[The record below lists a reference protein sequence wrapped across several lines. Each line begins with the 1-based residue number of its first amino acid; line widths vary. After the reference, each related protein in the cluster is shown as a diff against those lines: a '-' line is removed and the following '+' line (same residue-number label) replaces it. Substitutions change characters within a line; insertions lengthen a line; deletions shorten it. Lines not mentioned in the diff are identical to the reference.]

1 MSHDSE
7 PTADYVVKF
16 AKQMETYWQNQSAA
30 DILALALLNMTNPV
44 TPAVAGKK
52 STETPKS
59 LRTGLLAQQN
69 DRDAAIISIKS
80 FIKFNPPNPSDQEER
95 DHASFLEAT
104 VNSALLKSGYDA
116 TLARQISGSNL
127 DIGRSWTKL
136 CYDPTIWADKHMTAL
151 AEKKEKLAGADDV
164 EGAKAVTKEME
175 AYRRDNW
182 PLYIEYVPA
191 RNTWSTKSGLTG
203 RGKRHLPEVVEI
215 RKMSCSDIRNSYDKK
230 CDCGE
235 HSTTDHDVYVYGNH
249 QWEMTVLKDAVELH
263 KFHHALGK
271 SQYTVENSIVA
282 RDNDRNI
289 FWSST
294 VYAIKDLADT
304 LDQLMSD
311 WRTNTHENARAHL
324 MQVYDHE
331 RDEGNLGRPADQPIE
346 PGGTST
352 WWLGEDLRLAPTAAL
367 TEQHQWFMTFVDGF
381 LKAGSLRS
389 AVSRGETKSGD
400 PQTLFA
406 SAIKMAERDLEP
418 IMAARRLG
426 DEDRADT
433 VMRCVVAINKDYPDN
448 PDPLIIYDRF
458 KGQGALKLYPKDVI
472 GWYEGIQARA
482 ERAYPAD
489 RNQDMDY
496 AQGLLQFRVPVTDIL
511 EELGKEDPDAIV
523 TRGLQEQ
530 LKLAMFDQIVVP
542 AAIQRSSQRLMEAP
556 PNAQQQIASQA
567 PKASQPVQNLL
578 AQALQQPAGPVV
590 DGTDLQAAA
599 NGRRS
604 GVPQAPQMPMEDP

>member
-1 MSHDSE
+1 
-7 PTADYVVKF
+7 
-16 AKQMETYWQNQSAA
+16 MESYWSNQSAS
-30 DILALALLNMTNPV
+30 DSLALALLNMSNPV
-44 TPAVAGKK
+44 APAVGGKA
-52 STETPKS
+52 STEKPRA
-59 LRTGLLAQQN
+59 LRSGLLAQQN
-69 DRDAAIISIKS
+69 DRDAAIISIRS
-80 FIKFNPPNPSDQEER
+80 FLKFNPPNPSDQDER

-116 TLARQISGSNL
+116 TMARQISGSSL
-127 DIGRSWTKL
+127 DLGRSWTKT
-136 CYDPTIWADKHMTAL
+136 CYDPTCWADEHMEEL
-151 AEKKEKLAGADDV
+151 AEKKAKLADEDDI

-182 PLYIEYVPA
+182 PLYIEYISA

-203 RGKRHLPEVVEI
+203 KGKQHLPEVVEI
-215 RKMSCSDIRNSYDKK
+215 RKMACSDIRNAYDKT

-235 HSTTDHDVYVYGNH
+235 NKSTDHDVYVYGNH
-249 QWEMTVLKDAVELH
+249 QWEMTVLGQNKTELH
-263 KFHHALGK
+263 KFHHGLGK
-271 SQYTVENSIVA
+271 SQYTVENSIIA
-282 RDNDRNI
+282 RENDLNI

-331 RDEGNLGRPADQPIE
+331 RDEGNLGRPAQQKIE

-352 WWLGEDLRLAPTAAL
+352 WWLGEELRLAPTAAL
-367 TEQHQWFMTFVDGF
+367 TEQHQWFMTFIDGF

-433 VMRCVVAINKDYPDN
+433 VMRCVVALNKEYPDE

-523 TRGLQEQ
+523 QRGLQEQ
-530 LKLAMFDQIVVP
+530 LKLAMFDQVVVP
-542 AAIQRSSQRLMEAP
+542 AGVQRATQKLTEPPPDAQKQMAAQM
-556 PNAQQQIASQA
+556 PNASM
-567 PKASQPVQNLL
+567 PVQNLL
-578 AQALQQPAGPVV
+578 SQALQQPAGPQV

-599 NGRRS
+599 NSRRA
-604 GVPQAPQMPMEDP
+604 GVPQAPQMPMEGPV